1 MGIAGVAL
9 FAAQMLFPV
18 ADTKP
23 EGYDGA
29 RVRVE
34 GGAAVVDVAANH
46 KYSGVNFVFSE
57 PFALNHYD
65 FWCAEV
71 SNQTDRAHPEMVE
84 ATRELAREL
93 YRQ

>member
-46 KYSGVNFVFSE
+46 KYSGRNNYECYCSRWKVWKE
-57 PFALNHYD
+57 LNQSFTKSSWNYCR
-65 FWCAEV
+65 W
-71 SNQTDRAHPEMVE
+71 T
-84 ATRELAREL
+84 
-93 YRQ
+93 Y

>member
-34 GGAAVVDVAANH
+34 GGA
-46 KYSGVNFVFSE
+46 GV
-57 PFALNHYD
+57 H
-65 FWCAEV
+65 
-71 SNQTDRAHPEMVE
+71 
-84 ATRELAREL
+84 
-93 YRQ
+93 